1 MYNFV
6 QTLTNTIS
14 LDRLIIS
21 HDFNYDYQRDIVSG
35 TGNFKTF
42 AMWVHY
48 LQENFHNCLQTHD
61 MDRLPTFQRNTS
73 IHSSID
79 YIYTSLPLQHLL
91 TESSLSYLGS
101 TWSDHTLIS
110 SSFNFGPSKM
120 GPELF
125 RENPGD
131 ASNPKFQQQLASAI
145 DRLLDTINPDLSP
158 QDQWELVKTVAIKIV
173 KTFGVK
179 YVCWRQQSLKHLQ
192 HKRNRLLRSKP
203 PVATLE
209 HFLPKIEKM
218 LKTLQVELVKV
229 AALKA
234 GMVWREQG
242 ERSAKFLKNVHQLRE
257 NQQYIGTLQ
266 PTEETQ
272 NPPSTSERT
281 EHPPSSTASSD
292 PATVCQYA
300 RQFYKQLYTADPV
313 DNAQLQDYLASIH
326 FDRQI
331 SSDAQESLTEPISIE
346 DLIEQASR
354 NGNNISSPG
363 SDDLGYP
370 FPLHL
375 FRHPRLQELSVQVYN
390 QAMQG
395 VFPSTWQDLRVRLL
409 PKKGDLSTLK
419 NWRPISL
426 INCDAKV
433 FTRILTK
440 RLGPPLDHG
449 MALSLILEQAR
460 GFRLPGVGLLLDQET
475 AYDRVHPG
483 YLRSVMVKFN
493 FPAQFIT
500 FIQDPQL
507 HGISLSPS
515 PTGVFSLNSSS
526 VPPITCLAYDDD
538 VCLLLSNPTEL
549 RHASIHMRNYA
560 AVSNAKFNDNKT
572 EVFSLQSPW
581 DHTWDTPLHDMRIT
595 TFHHQGSKQP
605 FRYLGFYIPYNSR
618 QRKIVEDQLILKVQQ
633 QCILYSQR

>member
-1 MYNFV
+1 MV
-6 QTLTNTIS
+6 VTTMP
-14 LDRLIIS
+14 LIA
-21 HDFNYDYQRDIVSG
+21 R
-35 TGNFKTF
+35 TGNFKTP
-42 AMWVHY
+42 AMWIHY

-61 MDRLPTFQRNTS
+61 LNRLPTFQQNTS

-91 TESSLSYLGS
+91 TESSLSYLDSSCSIGYRSPVGHYQSGS
-101 TWSDHTLIS
+101 
-110 SSFNFGPSKM
+110 
-120 GPELF
+120 
-125 RENPGD
+125 
-131 ASNPKFQQQLASAI
+131 
-145 DRLLDTINPDLSP
+145 LSP
-158 QDQWELVKTVAIKIV
+158 QDQWELVKTVAIKTV

-179 YVCWRQQSLKHLQ
+179 YVCWRQQSLKYLQ
-192 HKRNRLLRSKP
+192 RKRNRLLRSKP

-218 LKTLQVELVKV
+218 IKMLQAELVEG
-229 AALKA
+229 AALTA

-242 ERSAKFLKNVHQLRE
+242 ERSAKFLKNVHQRRE

-266 PTEETQ
+266 PTAVTQ

-292 PATVCQYA
+292 PAT
-300 RQFYKQLYTADPV
+300 
-313 DNAQLQDYLASIH
+313 
-326 FDRQI
+326 
-331 SSDAQESLTEPISIE
+331 SLTEPISIE

-354 NGNNISSPG
+354 NGNKISSPG
-363 SDDLGYP
+363 FDGLGYP
-370 FPLHL
+370 FLLHL
-375 FRHPRLQELSVQVYN
+375 FRHPRLQELSVHVYN

-426 INCDAKV
+426 INCDAKI

-440 RLGPPLDHG
+440 RLGLPLGKLLNHFQLGFVPGKFIADNG
-449 MALSLILEQAR
+449 MAFSLILEQAR
-460 GFRLPGVGLLLDQET
+460 GFRLPGVGLLLDQEK

-483 YLRSVMVKFN
+483 YLRSVMAKFN
-493 FPAQFIT
+493 FPAQFIKCISKLFFGNQVSININGFFT
-500 FIQDPQL
+500 DPINQQRGLRQGDPLSPLLFNIALEPFLLSLIQDPQL

-526 VPPITCLAYDDD
+526 VPLIICLAYADD
-538 VCLLLSNPTEL
+538 VYLLLSNPTEL
-549 RHASIHMRNYA
+549 RHTSIHMRNYA

-572 EVFSLQSPW
+572 EVFSLQDPW
-581 DHTWDTPLHDMRIT
+581 DHTWGTPLHDMSIT
-595 TFHHQGSKQP
+595 TFHHQGS
-605 FRYLGFYIPYNSR
+605 N
-618 QRKIVEDQLILKVQQ
+618 QLILKVQQ
-633 QCILYSQR
+633 QCILYHQKKEIYLI